1 MKKSSKMTPGAP
13 RGKGRFGFITVVFL
27 MVGAAI
33 LLTVSAGNRHAMV
46 AWGELPHEKPSGEP
60 EAQDSRFIL
69 IDVSDTKPELHE
81 DLDVR
86 DGASTSGSRIFVP
99 DHADAA
105 FAETEAAAPAMTAQL
120 LAKRGSESAL
130 RATPRVAPASPSPVP
145 EKAPLVVTLPADRRT
160 RAPEPLA
167 PRADVAASG
176 KADADVSQLFASGAA
191 QTVSP
196 RGAPASV
203 GGEAGLPSYLG
214 ISNASSFV
222 SPDLKRL
229 PDGEKP
235 EITPFSETTIPDYD
249 VIELKS
255 EENASKLPELDELV
269 DASDDKGSDE
279 IVLHPVRADWVEHTV
294 RTGETLSDIAIRY
307 GVRADSIVK
316 ANELKSPDRLA
327 SKQLLLV
334 PNSNDSVEATLEEVR
349 TRKARIAEKLDEAK
363 PLHVTT
369 YIVGPGDSL
378 WSIANRFNVEI
389 DTIFGSN
396 ALKDPDVLKPGA
408 ALRIPNQDGIFVAVK
423 KGETVESLAKK
434 FKIAAAKIRA
444 VNAGADLASLVAG
457 KELFLPGAAPET
469 TTSGDDAA
477 KPVVKAERSFSRSFK
492 WPVIG
497 KINSPFGWR
506 RHPISRRRQFH
517 AGLDIKGPRGRAI
530 KAAKVGKVVYVGW
543 MGGYGRT
550 VVINHGNG
558 YTALY
563 AHCQTLNA
571 RQGQSVS
578 PGTVI
583 ASVGSSG
590 RATGTHLHFEVRL
603 NNRPINPLK
612 LLR

>member
-1 MKKSSKMTPGAP
+1 MKKSSKKAPVAP

-46 AWGELPHEKPSGEP
+46 AWGELPHEKSSGEP
-60 EAQDSRFIL
+60 EVQDSRFIL

-86 DGASTSGSRIFVP
+86 DGASTSGNRIFVP
-99 DHADAA
+99 DDADAA
-105 FAETEAAAPAMTAQL
+105 FAETKAAPA
-120 LAKRGSESAL
+120 LAERGSESAL
-130 RATPRVAPASPSPVP
+130 RATPKVAPTAPSPVP

-167 PRADVAASG
+167 LRTDVAASG
-176 KADADVSQLFASGAA
+176 KTDVSPVFAAGTA
-191 QTVSP
+191 QSVSQRTP
-196 RGAPASV
+196 LSSV
-203 GGEAGLPSYLG
+203 GDGAGLPSYLG

-255 EENASKLPELDELV
+255 EENASKLPELDELE
-269 DASDDKGSDE
+269 DTSDDKGGDE

-294 RTGETLSDIAIRY
+294 RSGETLSDIAIRY

-530 KAAKVGKVVYVGW
+530 KAAKAGKVVYVGW

-550 VVINHGNG
+550 VVVNHGNG

>member
-1 MKKSSKMTPGAP
+1 MKKSSKKAPVAP

-33 LLTVSAGNRHAMV
+33 LLAVSAGNRHAMV
-46 AWGELPHEKPSGEP
+46 AWGELPHEKSSGEP
-60 EAQDSRFIL
+60 EVQDSRFIL

-86 DGASTSGSRIFVP
+86 DGASNPGNRVFVP
-99 DHADAA
+99 DDVDAA
-105 FAETEAAAPAMTAQL
+105 FAETGAPA
-120 LAKRGSESAL
+120 LAERGSESAL

-145 EKAPLVVTLPADRRT
+145 EKAPLVVTLPADKRT
-160 RAPEPLA
+160 RVEEPA
-167 PRADVAASG
+167 ASRTDVTASG
-176 KADADVSQLFASGAA
+176 KAAADVSPLFAAGTV
-191 QTVSP
+191 QTVSS
-196 RGAPASV
+196 RELPASA
-203 GGEAGLPSYLG
+203 GEESGLPSYLG

-229 PDGEKP
+229 PDGDKP

-255 EENASKLPELDELV
+255 EEKGSKLPELDELEDV
-269 DASDDKGSDE
+269 SDDKDGDE

-294 RTGETLSDIAIRY
+294 RSGETLSDIAIRY
-307 GVRADSIVK
+307 GVRSDSIVK

-327 SKQLLLV
+327 SQQLLLV

-349 TRKARIAEKLDEAK
+349 TRKARIAEKLDQAK

-444 VNAGADLASLVAG
+444 VNAGADLTSLVAG
-457 KELFLPGAAPET
+457 KELFLPGAAPEA
-469 TTSGDDAA
+469 TTSGDDDAA

-497 KINSPFGWR
+497 KLNSPFGWR

-530 KAAKVGKVVYVGW
+530 KSAKAGKVVYVGW